1 MKKRLKY
8 FILCIIIVVCCYL
21 YSHVDKTHDIYNS
34 EVDTGLYLAI
44 ALENGNSGSQLFK
57 CQEEHLDG
65 VSIKMSVNS
74 VSMQGKLK
82 YVLYDEKGKSL
93 TSGELAIEEIKS
105 GRINKIL
112 FEKSIENTKNN
123 SYIISFSPVELQ
135 DGEYIGIYYLQEKS
149 SQFIVGGK
157 EVGGTMILGTVTHR
171 FDVETFVVLIG
182 FVIYFVLFF
191 NILYK
196 LFS

>member
-21 YSHVDKTHDIYNS
+21 YSHVDKTHDTYNS
-34 EVDTGLYLAI
+34 KVDSGSYLAI

-74 VSMQGKLK
+74 ASMQGKLK

-123 SYIISFSPVELQ
+123 SYIISFSPMELR

-157 EVGGTMILGTVTHR
+157 EVSGTMILRTVTHR

-191 NILYK
+191 KILYK